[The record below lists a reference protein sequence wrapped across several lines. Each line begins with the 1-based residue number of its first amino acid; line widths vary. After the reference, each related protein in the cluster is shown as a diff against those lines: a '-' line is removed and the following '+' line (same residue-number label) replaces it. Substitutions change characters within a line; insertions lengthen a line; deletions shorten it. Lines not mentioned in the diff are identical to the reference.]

1 MHWWLQEVV
10 QEVVFE
16 SEEEVERIDNESD
29 IRYNDVVKDV
39 IDKGLVNFSLKVE
52 SLYFTELNTIGTC
65 LYKNRIHCSVLKL
78 VNLGY

>member
-1 MHWWLQEVV
+1 MQEVV

-52 SLYFTELNTIGTC
+52 SLYFTELNTRYVFI
-65 LYKNRIHCSVLKL
+65 
-78 VNLGY
+78 